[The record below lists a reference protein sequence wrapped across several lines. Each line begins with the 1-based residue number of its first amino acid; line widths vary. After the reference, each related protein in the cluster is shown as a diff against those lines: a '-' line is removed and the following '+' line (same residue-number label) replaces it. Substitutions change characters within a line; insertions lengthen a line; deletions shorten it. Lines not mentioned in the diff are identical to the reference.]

1 MCLVPMLLLH
11 SQKMTESE
19 VDFKV
24 EEGGEKE
31 DMVVESINRGVKVI
45 VEKVNRFGVGKRI
58 REQ

>member
-1 MCLVPMLLLH
+1 MCLVPMLLLQ
-11 SQKMTESE
+11 SQKMSESE

-31 DMVVESINRGVKVI
+31 DMVVEGINRGVKVI